1 MLLIKATAQTK
12 PAFSGFLV
20 LSSFL
25 SSFHWSLSGKRNA
38 ADHRIEIQDILK
50 SRDNI
55 DKIHDKEAAV
65 KYFTFDDDQ
74 WVSYDDAET
83 FDQKVEWADSVGL
96 GGLMTWAIDL
106 DDEHFTALS
115 GLIGKPAG
123 KGLNKALAQKEVE
136 IATWS
141 SENGMHEASRTSEAT
156 MY

>member
-1 MLLIKATAQTK
+1 
-12 PAFSGFLV
+12 
-20 LSSFL
+20 
-25 SSFHWSLSGKRNA
+25 LSGKRNA

-115 GLIGKPAG
+115 GLIGKPVG
-123 KGLNKALAQKEVE
+123 KGWNKALAQKEVE

-141 SENGMHEASRTSEAT
+141 SENGKHEASRTSEAT